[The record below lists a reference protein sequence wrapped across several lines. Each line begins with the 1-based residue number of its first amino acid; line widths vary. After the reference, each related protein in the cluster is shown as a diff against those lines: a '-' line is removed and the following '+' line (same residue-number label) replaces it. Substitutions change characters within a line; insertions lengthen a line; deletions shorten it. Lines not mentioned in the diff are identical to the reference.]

1 LQIVPIDRLVKGR
14 FQDNFE
20 FLQWFKKFFD
30 TNYQM
35 NEYDPVGARS
45 GEGMGAAGAAARA
58 GPFKKP
64 SAAVPP
70 RNATTNNRLFRPA
83 SNSNSAYI
91 NSKLSQIPNK
101 MLFLLCFVYLFFYN
115 SLLILGVF
123 IFNFIY

>member
-45 GEGMGAAGAAARA
+45 GEGMGSTILAARG
-58 GPFKKP
+58 GPVKKP

-70 RNATTNNRLFRPA
+70 RNATIANRLFRPA
-83 SNSNSAYI
+83 SNSNSSYF
-91 NSKLSQIPNK
+91 NSKLSLIPSI
-101 MLFLLCFVYLFFYN
+101 LAYCFVMLCYNLFF
-115 SLLILGVF
+115 F
-123 IFNFIY
+123 

>member
-1 LQIVPIDRLVKGR
+1 MVLIYFYYLILLFLTSSFCFIFILQIVPIDRLVKGR

-35 NEYDPVGARS
+35 NDYDPVGARS

-58 GPFKKP
+58 GPVKKP

-70 RNATTNNRLFRPA
+70 RNATTQNRLFRPA
-83 SNSNSAYI
+83 SNSNSSY
-91 NSKLSQIPNK
+91 
-101 MLFLLCFVYLFFYN
+101 F
-115 SLLILGVF
+115 
-123 IFNFIY
+123 

>member
-1 LQIVPIDRLVKGR
+1 MEKKLNKLKNSFSLLLFLFLIVFYYYFKIHIFCFIFILQIVPIDRLVKGR

-35 NEYDPVGARS
+35 NDYDPVGARS

-58 GPFKKP
+58 GPVKKP

-70 RNATTNNRLFRPA
+70 RNATTQNRLFRPA
-83 SNSNSAYI
+83 SNSNSSY
-91 NSKLSQIPNK
+91 
-101 MLFLLCFVYLFFYN
+101 F
-115 SLLILGVF
+115 
-123 IFNFIY
+123 

>member
-1 LQIVPIDRLVKGR
+1 MQIVPIDRLVKGR

-58 GPFKKP
+58 GPVKKP

-70 RNATTNNRLFRPA
+70 RHAATTNNRLFRPA
-83 SNSNSAYI
+83 SNSNSSYF

-101 MLFLLCFVYLFFYN
+101 CFFMLCFVLLFIADYN
-115 SLLILGVF
+115 TYILFSSLC
-123 IFNFIY
+123 

>member
-58 GPFKKP
+58 GPVKKP

-91 NSKLSQIPNK
+91 NSRLSQIPNK
-101 MLFLLCFVYLFFYN
+101 MLFLIVLWL
-115 SLLILGVF
+115 F
-123 IFNFIY
+123 IFL